1 MKIRPASSF
10 LDLDTAMNMV
20 KEINTLTELKNEI
33 TAATDGWFNAE
44 TVTCKDYGY
53 DNRTGWNTYLICCDF
68 TNGEYKQQAVF
79 FADSPI
85 SDLKE

>member
-10 LDLDTAMNMV
+10 LDLDMAMKMV
-20 KEINTLTELKNEI
+20 KEVKTLDELKREI
-33 TAATDGWFNAE
+33 TEFTNGWFNAE
-44 TVTCKDYGY
+44 TVTSHEHGY
-53 DNRTGWNTYLICCDF
+53 DDRTGWNTYLICCDF
-68 TNGEYKQQAVF
+68 TNGKYKQQAVF